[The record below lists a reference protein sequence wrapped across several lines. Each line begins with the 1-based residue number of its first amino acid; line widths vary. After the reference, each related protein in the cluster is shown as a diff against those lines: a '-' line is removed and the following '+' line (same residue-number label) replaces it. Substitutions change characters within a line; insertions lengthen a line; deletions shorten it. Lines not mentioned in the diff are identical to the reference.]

1 MSCAAALRRVSLG
14 PRSSRFVNHTR
25 DQHAI
30 VPDSPTKLRRIWDC
44 IPFGFELDMLWLHL
58 QTLGEVVDRFVIA
71 ESNTTHSA
79 RSAKPLVLTSL
90 LANGSV
96 PKALQSLATKMT
108 VRVVDFHQGRAR
120 YCQGGRWVHNRVMC
134 FEAFQRFV
142 LVETVIELASPGD
155 LALFGDTDEIAK
167 PDVVRMLAQCY
178 PFDGDAASKERPF
191 FYILKLSLYQYGVHC
206 QIGNDWKHGTRAFS
220 VATLQ
225 AMYGQYENATPAAL
239 GEMST
244 GFTRYRE
251 RVWSAPL
258 HESYPTI
265 PNAGWHFTSFGEP
278 WELARKLR
286 TWSHHGIFLH
296 SNLTDLA
303 RLERCSRHCL
313 DLRGI
318 QNRTCTG
325 EPSCKGRPAAGC
337 DALVPGKMLTTMSST
352 SDLPPPL
359 LKERTRYSTQLPG
372 IGMSSGRTSA
382 FLRFGVPISSHSLSA
397 PLCLVS
403 HL

>member
-1 MSCAAALRRVSLG
+1 MESCAAALRRVSFG

-25 DQHAI
+25 DQHPI
-30 VPDSPTKLRRIWDC
+30 VPDSPTKHRRIWDC

-71 ESNTTHSA
+71 ESSTTHTA

-96 PKALQSLATKMT
+96 PKAWQSLATKMT
-108 VRVVDFHQGRAR
+108 VRVVDFHQGSAR

-244 GFTRYRE
+244 DFTRYRE

-278 WELARKLR
+278 WDLARKLR
-286 TWSHHGIFLH
+286 TWSHHGIFLR

-318 QNRTCTG
+318 QNRTCRG
-325 EPSCKGRPAAGC
+325 EPSCKGRPATGC

-359 LKERTRYSTQLPG
+359 LIERAHYPASWYRYVKW
-372 IGMSSGRTSA
+372 MD
-382 FLRFGVPISSHSLSA
+382 
-397 PLCLVS
+397 
-403 HL
+403 